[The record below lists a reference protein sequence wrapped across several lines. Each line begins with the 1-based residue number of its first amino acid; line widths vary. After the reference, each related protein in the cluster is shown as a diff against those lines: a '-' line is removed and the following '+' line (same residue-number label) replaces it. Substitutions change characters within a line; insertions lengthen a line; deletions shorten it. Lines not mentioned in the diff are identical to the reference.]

1 MGSKQ
6 SKPKVVQTE
15 DPAVTAQ
22 KAADAAAIKANE
34 ETATRKKRK
43 AESSLLTSGAQG
55 AGSVLSQGKSTLG
68 Q

>member
-1 MGSKQ
+1 MGSKP

-22 KAADAAAIKANE
+22 KAADEAAIKANE

-55 AGSVLSQGKSTLG
+55 SVLSQGKSTLG

>member
-1 MGSKQ
+1 MGSKP

-22 KAADAAAIKANE
+22 KAADEAATKANQ

-55 AGSVLSQGKSTLG
+55 SVLSQGKSTLG